1 MPPQNPNSDPNTL
14 DDAPPVAHLDLKA
27 RALVWGVLV
36 LIVLCA
42 AYVLYARGAFERK
55 QTLVLVADNSE
66 GVVVGQDL
74 TFAGFPIGRVHRIEL
89 SDEGNARVVVDVPV
103 KDAHWLRE
111 SSVFTMESGLV
122 GAPKIR
128 AFTGILTA
136 PPLPD
141 GAVRKLLSG
150 DASAE
155 IPKMVASVRD
165 LLSNLTAMTNADA
178 PLNQTLRNVQTTT
191 ENLNGPRGALGV
203 ALGDDRAARQRI
215 DATLGGVNSLL
226 AKLNGVV
233 QRADGVV
240 QRVDSIAV
248 KTDGLVG
255 NANAQV
261 FGEDGVEVMSALIKA
276 AKAGNLTII
285 PVVVTIVYRQD
296 TTLDSE
302 ADPNTFLNESL
313 SPLHALINTRDA
325 RGAYSMRR
333 IRQEV
338 EEQHGEYLSVRLD
351 QKKIPLPLGWMLSN
365 PAKQEM
371 DSQLSELAASK
382 TDAFPRIA

>member
-74 TFAGFPIGRVHRIEL
+74 TFAGFPIGRVNRIEL

-261 FGEDGVEVMSALIKA
+261 FGEDGAMKDVRAAIAQLNGLLGDARNSLKGVDALLVEAQGI
-276 AKAGNLTII
+276 AGNAREAT
-285 PVVVTIVYRQD
+285 VD
-296 TTLDSE
+296 FGTLRAEVE
-302 ADPNTFLNESL
+302 ASL
-313 SPLHALINTRDA
+313 RKVEHLINEVNRKWPFARDA
-325 RGAYSMRR
+325 E
-333 IRQEV
+333 I
-338 EEQHGEYLSVRLD
+338 
-351 QKKIPLPLGWMLSN
+351 KLP
-365 PAKQEM
+365 
-371 DSQLSELAASK
+371 
-382 TDAFPRIA
+382 